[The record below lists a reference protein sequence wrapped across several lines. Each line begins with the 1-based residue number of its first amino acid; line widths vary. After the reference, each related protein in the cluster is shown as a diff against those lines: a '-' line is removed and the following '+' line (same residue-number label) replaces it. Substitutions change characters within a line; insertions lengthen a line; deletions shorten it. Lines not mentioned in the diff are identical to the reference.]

1 MIRSARH
8 GYLFVQLPHTGC
20 SAVAQELVDHY
31 DGQKILGKH
40 ATYREFEASGS
51 DWKPDFVFS
60 TVRHPL
66 DDIVSTFEKLRTN
79 HESYDDPARH
89 VDAPG
94 GFVDDKAVERFEFVQ
109 SGAGFEAYVRKYH
122 ALPFDNWASLDHERF
137 DFVMRFEH
145 LTDDFDRVLRMLGIE
160 PVRSLPRRNATQR
173 AGGTWQDYWASP
185 ELRRFI
191 AARVA
196 PFMRDWGYEFP
207 PDWPSVAPPSAML
220 STAVR
225 RALLVR
231 RARIWSRPAPVFAG
245 D

>member
-1 MIRSARH
+1 MIRSTLH

-20 SAVAQELVDHY
+20 SAVAHELIEHY
-31 DGQKILGKH
+31 GGEKVLGKH

-51 DWKPDFVFS
+51 SWKPDFVFS

-79 HESYDDPARH
+79 HESYDDPDRH

-94 GFVDDKAVERFEFVQ
+94 GFVDDRAVERFEFVQ
-109 SGAGFEAYVRKYH
+109 NGAEFGDYVRKYH
-122 ALPFDNWASLDHERF
+122 AMPFDNWASLDHHRF
-137 DFVMRFEH
+137 DVVMRFEN
-145 LTDDFDRVLRMLGIE
+145 LTDDFDRVLRGLGIQ
-160 PVRSLPRRNATQR
+160 PVRELPRRNATQR
-173 AGGTWQDYWASP
+173 GGASWQDYWGSP

-191 AARVA
+191 APRVA
-196 PFMRDWGYEFP
+196 PFMADWGYEFP
-207 PDWPSVAPPSAML
+207 DGWPDVRSPWMTLSSV
-220 STAVR
+220 TR